1 MNTVFILYG
10 YRNSIINNIIYYI
23 CIVSIEKSY
32 IYTVNQVI
40 FDRVFYSQM
49 AGKELGRENYISRLT
64 LIIIQIKSAT
74 VNIRMTFKRFS
85 RISRKF
91 IACELY
97 FGLQETY

>member
-1 MNTVFILYG
+1 
-10 YRNSIINNIIYYI
+10 
-23 CIVSIEKSY
+23 
-32 IYTVNQVI
+32 
-40 FDRVFYSQM
+40 M

-74 VNIRMTFKRFS
+74 VNIRMTFKCFS
-85 RISRKF
+85 RISQKF

>member
-1 MNTVFILYG
+1 MY
-10 YRNSIINNIIYYI
+10 SINRK
-23 CIVSIEKSY
+23 EL
-32 IYTVNQVI
+32 YTVNQVI
-40 FDRVFYSQM
+40 FDRVFYSRM
-49 AGKELGRENYISRLT
+49 AGKELVRENYISRLT

-85 RISRKF
+85 RISQKF

>member
-1 MNTVFILYG
+1 
-10 YRNSIINNIIYYI
+10 
-23 CIVSIEKSY
+23 
-32 IYTVNQVI
+32 
-40 FDRVFYSQM
+40 M

-64 LIIIQIKSAT
+64 LTIIQIKSAT